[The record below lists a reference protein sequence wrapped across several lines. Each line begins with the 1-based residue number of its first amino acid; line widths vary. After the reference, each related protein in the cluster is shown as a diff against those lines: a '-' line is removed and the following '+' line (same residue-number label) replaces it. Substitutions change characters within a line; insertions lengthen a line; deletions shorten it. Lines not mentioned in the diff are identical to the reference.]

1 MKKALQIIGI
11 LAVLLVIFWRS
22 FLFIVDETQV
32 GIILQL
38 GKPVGGVKAPG
49 LHMKLP
55 LVQNVVLYDNRLLL
69 YDAAPREV
77 ITKDK
82 KNLVMDNFARWRI
95 SDPLLFY
102 QTVRDER
109 RAQARLDDIVYSLL
123 RENIG
128 RYDLIEIVSSE
139 RSEIMAKVTV
149 AANEGAAEYGISIV
163 DVRLKRADLPD
174 ENAKHVYDRM
184 RAERERQATK
194 YRAEGEEESKK
205 LRSAADKER
214 AIILAEAYKTAEDL
228 RGQGDAEATRIYA
241 EAFGKDPEF
250 YSFVRSLSVYTS
262 SLGEKDVVILDPDDP
277 LFIYLKSDKA
287 PK

>member
-1 MKKALQIIGI
+1 MKKILQIIGI

-22 FLFIVDETQV
+22 FLFVVDETQV

-95 SDPLLFY
+95 ADPLLFY
-102 QTVRDER
+102 QTVRDEG

-128 RYDLIEIVSSE
+128 RYDLIDIVSSE
-139 RSEIMAKVTV
+139 RSVIMAKVTE

-214 AIILAEAYKTAEDL
+214 AIILAEAYKTAEEL

-250 YSFVRSLSVYTS
+250 YSFMRSLSVYTS
-262 SLGEKDVVILDPDDP
+262 SIGEKDVVILDPDDP
-277 LFIYLKSDKA
+277 LFMYLKSDKA
-287 PK
+287 PR